1 MPELS
6 REEIEERLAEMAN
19 VDVEDVQKYLT
30 CGDEYIESLKDE
42 VKFIDGDE
50 QLDYIYQNSDL
61 DPDVIEKIA
70 EAEFELLYNESD
82 ED

>member
-1 MPELS
+1 M
-6 REEIEERLAEMAN
+6 
-19 VDVEDVQKYLT
+19 VK
-30 CGDEYIESLKDE
+30 ESLKDE

-70 EAEFELLYNESD
+70 EAEFELLYGE
-82 ED
+82 EE